1 MLKCQNIEYHKKELF
16 ITNLQKILILAL
28 QRINFREQTKIKCL
42 VNFIEKLD
50 LSKYIDN
57 DSKNN
62 QKSEYN
68 LLGFIYPIWTL
79 NLHKFFVKI
88 TLFIISFIKG
98 FSLELENSLKSFSH
112 WILSFKFL
120 YLISAYLSIKF
131 LKIS

>member
-28 QRINFREQTKIKCL
+28 QRINFREQTKIECL

-79 NLHKFFVKI
+79 NFGHYY
-88 TLFIISFIKG
+88 SYYSYIK
-98 FSLELENSLKSFSH
+98 LENITIWNKFDDSKVGKIWNKLVDLKLAY
-112 WILSFKFL
+112 ILF
-120 YLISAYLSIKF
+120 YI
-131 LKIS
+131 

>member
-28 QRINFREQTKIKCL
+28 QRINFREQTKIECL

-57 DSKNN
+57 YFKNN

-68 LLGFIYPIWTL
+68 LLGFINHIEVL
-79 NLHKFFVKI
+79 NFGHYY
-88 TLFIISFIKG
+88 SYIK
-98 FSLELENSLKSFSH
+98 L
-112 WILSFKFL
+112 
-120 YLISAYLSIKF
+120 
-131 LKIS
+131 